1 MSSVAIVDY
10 GMGNLHSIAK
20 AVQKASPLSQV
31 LLTDD
36 PKTILSSDRV
46 IFPGVGA
53 ARDCMR
59 ALNERDLPEVLAK
72 VAKTRPLLGICL
84 GMQVLLDRS
93 EENGGTPCL
102 GMLSGNVVRFSSD
115 LRDPSGVPLKIP
127 HMGWNRVNPV
137 LKHPIWRDIPAGSWF
152 YFVHSYFACPTN
164 EEVLAAT
171 ADYPH
176 AFACALASE
185 NVVAVQFHPE
195 KSQNMG
201 LKLLENFM
209 QWQPR

>member
-20 AVQKASPLSQV
+20 AVQKASPLSRV

-59 ALNERDLPEVLAK
+59 ALNERDLPDVLAK
-72 VAKTRPLLGICL
+72 VSKTRPLLGICL

-93 EENGGTPCL
+93 EENAGTSCL
-102 GMLSGNVVRFSSD
+102 GILSGDVVRFAPS
-115 LRDPSGVPLKIP
+115 LRDKTGNPLKIP

-137 LKHPIWRDIPAGSWF
+137 MEHPIWLDIPMGSWF
-152 YFVHSYFACPTN
+152 YFVHSYYVCPTN
-164 EEVLAAT
+164 EGIVSAT
-171 ADYPH
+171 TDYPE
-176 AFACALASE
+176 AFACALSSE
-185 NVVAVQFHPE
+185 NIVAVQFHPE
-195 KSQNMG
+195 KSQKMG
-201 LKLLENFM
+201 LQLLGNFM
-209 QWQPR
+209 QWQPG